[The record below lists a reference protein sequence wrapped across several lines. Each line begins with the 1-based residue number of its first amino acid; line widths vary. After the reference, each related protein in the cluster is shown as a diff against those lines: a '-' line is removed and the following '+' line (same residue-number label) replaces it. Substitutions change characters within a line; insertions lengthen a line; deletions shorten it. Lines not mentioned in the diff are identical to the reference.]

1 MSDNPTPQPQQ
12 RPQPWPSAWRI
23 ILAAILDFFT
33 AFFGI
38 GYIVAR
44 FTGNLTEGG
53 FSLTGGP
60 AFLLFAL
67 IGLYFFAGM
76 KLFGGTPW
84 QRLLR
89 ANRPR

>member
-1 MSDNPTPQPQQ
+1 MSDDPSPQ
-12 RPQPWPSAWRI
+12 PQPWPAAWRI

-33 AFFGI
+33 AFFVI

-60 AFLLFAL
+60 ALLFFAL
-67 IGLYFFAGM
+67 IALYFFAGI

-89 ANRPR
+89 ATRRR